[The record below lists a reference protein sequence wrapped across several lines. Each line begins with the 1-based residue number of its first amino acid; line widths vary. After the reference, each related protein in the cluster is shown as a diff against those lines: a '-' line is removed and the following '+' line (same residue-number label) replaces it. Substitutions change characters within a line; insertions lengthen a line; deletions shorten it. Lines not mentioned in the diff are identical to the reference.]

1 MEEKNAFVPH
11 SHLPY
16 GKVGSGFYS
25 TRSIANRQV
34 VKTATPLVLRE
45 LDAMALEKQSV
56 VTLVDYGTA
65 DGGISMDL
73 IYACVKAIREKY
85 GAKLP
90 INVIY
95 EDQPVNDFTS
105 VFLRTQG
112 LIPGPRS
119 YLLDFPNVFV
129 MASGTN
135 FYDQCFPNDSVT
147 LGFSSNCAHWLRD
160 KPCDMTGTTCHLFIT
175 VPEEKEKFGAQAE
188 KDWEL
193 YLTKRAA
200 ELSPGGSMAL
210 AELAVDENDQF
221 TGHTKDAKYC
231 SETVLSTIWKSLSDE
246 GIITKDEVTK
256 TNIISYFRKVDE
268 FKKPFKCPDSPVVK
282 AGLEL
287 VSIETKIVPCA
298 YKEKWIKEKGDAKE
312 HAKKYVGSILAWSN
326 STFLSGLSDS
336 RSAEE
341 KSKIVD
347 ELYHRY
353 EAEVAKCPEDY
364 GVDYVNAY
372 LVIRKRLLKGI

>member
-1 MEEKNAFVPH
+1 MMLRLAQPSKSLIRVLVTKESTMEQKKPFVPH

-16 GKVGSGFYS
+16 GEVGSGYFS

-85 GAKLP
+85 GAELP

-112 LIPGPRS
+112 LVPGPRS

-147 LGFSSNCAHWLRD
+147 LGFSSNCTHWLRD
-160 KPCDMTGTTCHLFIT
+160 KPCDITGTIFPLFTT
-175 VPEEKEKFGAQAE
+175 VPQEKEKFRVQAE

-200 ELSPGGSMAL
+200 ELRPGGSMIL
-210 AELAVDENDQF
+210 AEVVLTEDGQF
-221 TGHTKDAKYC
+221 PGHTNDSKYGC
-231 SETVLSTIWKSLSDE
+231 MTLLSTLWKSLSDD
-246 GIITKDEVTK
+246 GVITDDVFTK
-256 TNIISYFRKVDE
+256 TNLSLYVKTVDD
-268 FKKPFKCPDSPVVK
+268 FKKPFKCPNSPVVK

-287 VSIETKIVPCA
+287 VSIDTKITPCP
-298 YKEKWIKEKGDAKE
+298 YKGKWIKEKGDAKE
-312 HAKKYVGSILAWSN
+312 HAKKYVGSIRAWSN
-326 STFLSGLSDS
+326 STFLSGELMVAIS
-336 RSAEE
+336 RPVRPFCYLDI
-341 KSKIVD
+341 IVN
-347 ELYHRY
+347 
-353 EAEVAKCPEDY
+353 
-364 GVDYVNAY
+364 VNCS
-372 LVIRKRLLKGI
+372 I